1 MHQGRERD
9 VHALQLQPPGT
20 GEQRVIRDVSWRS
33 LPTGMIVWLQRC
45 HRVDDPHRIIVGI
58 CDRITHHKLLKAC
71 DLSWAKAMD
80 ICKVSEVAG
89 HQLKAMSA
97 ADLVQSLHLS
107 KRRSGG
113 RGQGTTNPRIT
124 FHVPIWNVDTTDKS
138 DLGNYRP
145 VSLTSVAC
153 NIMQSVIKD
162 TLVLSLSGKF
172 SCYQHG
178 FLKSGP
184 CLTNHWRHG
193 LKHWMM

>member
-1 MHQGRERD
+1 MYMRCSFNHRAQDSSKWFEMFLGGVCQLAWSCDFSAVIESMIHTESSLGSVIGSLTISCWKRATCHGRRQWTSAKSARWQ
-9 VHALQLQPPGT
+9 VISSRQCLQPT
-20 GEQRVIRDVSWRS
+20 WCS
-33 LPTGMIVWLQRC
+33 LCTCQS
-45 HRVDDPHRIIVGI
+45 D
-58 CDRITHHKLLKAC
+58 AAE
-71 DLSWAKAMD
+71 AKG
-80 ICKVSEVAG
+80 KV
-89 HQLKAMSA
+89 
-97 ADLVQSLHLS
+97 
-107 KRRSGG
+107 
-113 RGQGTTNPRIT
+113 TTNPRIT